1 MEVKKQ
7 LKIEYIPIGD
17 IKPNEYNP
25 KILTEKEEKDLEKS
39 IIKFGIVDP
48 LIINIAKGRE
58 GIIIGGHQRYRVY
71 RKLNFEEVPVVK
83 LNIPDLVKE
92 RELCLRLSKNVGE
105 FDLNLLSEFDEK
117 LLENIGWSSK
127 ELNRI
132 FVEVGED
139 NFDAESEYERIKE
152 PETKSGDLYQLGA
165 HLLLCGDATKKED
178 IKKLIECSGYKKNQ
192 ADMVLT
198 DPPYGINIIGGKRR
212 GKFGKVGG
220 GSKWASSNYYPP
232 IIGDE
237 KEFDPRF
244 LLELSKKV
252 LIFGGNYFANKLPN
266 SRCWLI
272 WDKTGEFYTQN
283 DFADCEIIWTNLDKV
298 SRIYRCK
305 WRGLRKE
312 KGEDVR
318 KRIHPTQ
325 KPIKLLNDILRDYS
339 KQGDIIL
346 DLFGGSGSTLIACE
360 QTGRICDM
368 VEIDPIY
375 VDIIISRWEK
385 FTGEKAKKFT

>member
-1 MEVKKQ
+1 
-7 LKIEYIPIGD
+7 
-17 IKPNEYNP
+17 
-25 KILTEKEEKDLEKS
+25 
-39 IIKFGIVDP
+39 
-48 LIINIAKGRE
+48 
-58 GIIIGGHQRYRVY
+58 
-71 RKLNFEEVPVVK
+71 
-83 LNIPDLVKE
+83 
-92 RELCLRLSKNVGE
+92 
-105 FDLNLLSEFDEK
+105 
-117 LLENIGWSSK
+117 
-127 ELNRI
+127 
-132 FVEVGED
+132 
-139 NFDAESEYERIKE
+139 
-152 PETKSGDLYQLGA
+152 
-165 HLLLCGDATKKED
+165 
-178 IKKLIECSGYKKNQ
+178 
-192 ADMVLT
+192 MVLT
-198 DPPYGINIIGGKRR
+198 DPPYGINIVKVGRKGR

-220 GSKWASSNYYPP
+220 GSKWVSSNYYPP

-272 WDKTGEFYTQN
+272 WDKTGEFYNQN

-305 WRGLRKE
+305 WRGLLKE

-385 FTGEKAKKFT
+385 FTGEKAKKID